1 MGSKRYA
8 QLAIVIL
15 AVLLLIACAPEP
27 HGDSATAAP
36 ETQTIISQ
44 AASVTPVPSLVP
56 TASPSA
62 VPPATVMSDAH
73 ACSAS
78 NIAYEI
84 EATLDWP
91 GQSLAV
97 EQTLTFLND
106 TGHSLDTLV
115 LAFPG
120 TVAPEELTLKRIALG
135 DSALRDYI
143 LNGQQLVLPLP
154 SPLPPAEVVQVKLRF
169 DLSIP
174 PIRSGYRHG
183 HLGYWGYSARQTNLG
198 LWFPQLL
205 PYKEG
210 NGWTWHQFWPVGE
223 TNVSRAASYRVTLRV
238 QGAPDTLRVA
248 GPGAFVRSSA
258 DTWRFELCGSRE
270 LSLSISDQFSLLT
283 TTSSGSIPVELF
295 LLSSGDEGAMRAARH
310 ALQVAT
316 DALDL
321 FEKRFGPFP
330 FDRLVVVEGDFP
342 DGMEFSG
349 LVFVS
354 EAWFRTW
361 QGVPNDWLTLITA
374 HEVAHQWWYA
384 AVGNDQ
390 AAAPYLDEA
399 LATYSELLFI
409 EHYHPELVE
418 WWWAFRVNAHT
429 PSGQVDLP
437 VTAFD
442 APRPYINT
450 VYLQGARMLGDLR
463 LAMGDEAFFAWLAHY
478 AETMRGE
485 IAEPADFW
493 GAMSADAYAL
503 TAPIRQRYLAEAS
516 VVSLPD
522 AIP

>member
-1 MGSKRYA
+1 MRSRRYA
-8 QLAIVIL
+8 QLATVTL
-15 AVLLLIACAPEP
+15 VVLLLLACAPEP
-27 HGDSATAAP
+27 DGELSTVAPEAQTLAAP
-36 ETQTIISQ
+36 L
-44 AASVTPVPSLVP
+44 ASVTLAPLLSPTVVPS
-56 TASPSA
+56 TALPGT
-62 VPPATVMSDAH
+62 ATPNAH

-78 NIAYEI
+78 NVAYEI

-91 GQSLAV
+91 SQSLEV
-97 EQTLTFLND
+97 EETLTFHND
-106 TGHSLDTLV
+106 TGHPLDALV

-120 TVAPEELTLKRIALG
+120 TIAPEELTLKRIALG
-135 DSALRDYI
+135 NSALRDYI
-143 LNGQQLVLPLP
+143 LNGQQLILPLP
-154 SPLPPAEVVQVKLRF
+154 SPLLPTEVVQVSLRF
-169 DLSIP
+169 NLSIP

-205 PYKEG
+205 PYKEE

-223 TNVSRAASYRVTLRV
+223 TNVSRAANYRVTLRV

-258 DTWRFELCGSRE
+258 NTWRFELCDSRE
-270 LSLSISDQFSLLT
+270 LSLSLSDQFRLLT
-283 TTSSGSIPVELF
+283 TTSAGGTPVELF
-295 LLSSGDEGAMRAARH
+295 LLDSGDEQAMHAARH

-321 FEKRFGPFP
+321 FEERFGPFL

-361 QGVPNDWLTLITA
+361 QGTPNDWLTLITA

-399 LATYSELLFI
+399 LATYSELLFV
-409 EHYHPELVE
+409 EHYYPELVE
-418 WWWAFRVNAHT
+418 WWWAFRVNAYS
-429 PSGQVDLP
+429 PSGPVDMP
-437 VTAFD
+437 VTAFN

-450 VYLQGARMLGDLR
+450 VYLQGARMLHDLR
-463 LAMGDEAFFAWLAHY
+463 LAMGDEAFFAWLTHY
-478 AETMRGE
+478 VEAMRGK

-493 GAMSADAYAL
+493 GAMTAEAYAL
-503 TAPIRQRYLAEAS
+503 TAPIRQQYLAQAS

>member
-1 MGSKRYA
+1 MRPRQHA
-8 QLAIVIL
+8 HLAAVTL
-15 AVLLLIACAPEP
+15 AVCLLIACAPEP
-27 HGDSATAAP
+27 HGESSTIAP
-36 ETQTIISQ
+36 ETQAIASRL
-44 AASVTPVPSLVP
+44 ASVTPTLYTSP
-56 TASPSA
+56 TAVPVATPSGSA
-62 VPPATVMSDAH
+62 TPASR

-78 NIAYEI
+78 NVAYEI

-91 GQSLAV
+91 SQSLEV
-97 EQTLTFLND
+97 EQTLTFHND
-106 TGHSLDTLV
+106 TGHSLDALV

-120 TVAPEELTLKRIALG
+120 TVAPEELTLKRVALG
-135 DSALRDYI
+135 SSALRDYI
-143 LNGQQLVLPLP
+143 LNGQQLILPLP
-154 SPLPPAEVVQVKLRF
+154 DPLPPAEVIQVNLHF
-169 DLSIP
+169 DLSVP

-183 HLGYWGYSARQTNLG
+183 RLGYWGYSARQTNLG

-205 PYKEG
+205 PYKEE
-210 NGWTWHQFWPVGE
+210 NGWAWHQFWPIGE
-223 TNVSRAASYRVTLRV
+223 TSVLRTASYQVTLRV
-238 QGAPDTLRVA
+238 QGAPDSLRVA
-248 GPGAFVRSSA
+248 GPGSFVRSSA

-270 LSLSISDQFSLLT
+270 VSLSISDQFSLLT
-283 TTSSGSIPVELF
+283 TTSAGDVPVELF
-295 LLSSGDEGAMRAARH
+295 LLSTENEQAMHAARH
-310 ALQVAT
+310 ALQVAA

-321 FEKRFGPFP
+321 FEQRFGSFP

-409 EHYHPELVE
+409 EHYYPELVE
-418 WWWAFRVNAHT
+418 WWWAFRVNAYT
-429 PSGQVDLP
+429 PSGFVDTP

-450 VYLQGARMLGDLR
+450 VYLQGARMLHDLR
-463 LAMGDEAFFAWLAHY
+463 SAMGDEAFFAWLAHY
-478 AETMRGE
+478 AEAMRGE

-493 GAMSADAYAL
+493 GAMTAEAYAL
-503 TAPIRQRYLAEAS
+503 TAPIRQRYLAQAS
-516 VVSLPD
+516 VIFLPD